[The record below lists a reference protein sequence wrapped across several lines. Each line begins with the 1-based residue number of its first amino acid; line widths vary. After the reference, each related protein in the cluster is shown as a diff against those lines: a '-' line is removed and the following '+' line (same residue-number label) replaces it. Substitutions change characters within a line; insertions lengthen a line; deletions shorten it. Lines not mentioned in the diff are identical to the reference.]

1 MMRSLWSGVSGL
13 QTSQD
18 FMDVVG
24 NNVANVNTVGY
35 KASQINFSDVL
46 SQTLS
51 GATGPQG
58 NLGGMNP
65 IQIGLGTQVA
75 STTRNFSQGSL
86 QTTNVT
92 TNLAIQG
99 NGFFIVSPDNGN
111 TYKYTRAGNFTFD
124 AKGNLVTPTGD
135 IVQGWLANNTTHLIN
150 TASTTTGIN
159 IPQNMTVPAGV
170 TKNISMTGNLDGGQ
184 TIQTS
189 ELTEITPNLEN
200 YTGAINMNAIYNSNG
215 NLIGIG
221 QTTNTAQVESNS
233 SANLGGLYDI
243 NGNQIINN
251 PQVTI
256 GNTPYNPSTINDLIN
271 DLNTALG
278 SNYASLNSGGE
289 IVINNSSLSS
299 ITVPTITS
307 SDPALNSILA
317 NLSGKTIPAG
327 GTITSLPFFST
338 PGDAVAMSFDGGNN
352 YSTYIYGSGT
362 SVSGTTNSTTQIT
375 SGDVK
380 YFTTLNDLLNNI
392 KSDVGSSNATVTLNS
407 SGEIQIVPTTGTYL
421 TSIGPVY
428 SNNSNIA
435 TILGTLSG
443 QVQPTGSTSQ
453 PFMADTYSTS
463 IAVYD
468 SLGNKH
474 NVTFNFA
481 KTNYNP
487 STNQTQWQWY
497 ATAESSGSST
507 PTLTNA
513 SGQITFDSTGKLVG
527 LTPPLAITAN
537 WNNGTSQQVIN
548 LHFGDLNTFDGLTQF
563 SLPSQTS
570 SITQD
575 GYAGGSLQN
584 IIVNQNGVIS
594 GMFSNGKSY
603 ALGQVAL
610 ATFNNNNGLLSSG
623 NSLFEATANSG
634 TPIVTT
640 AGTGSAGT
648 IVPSELEESNVDL
661 GTEFTNMIIAER
673 AYQANARTISASD
686 TMLQSLLNIQ

>member
-1 MMRSLWSGVSGL
+1 
-13 QTSQD
+13 
-18 FMDVVG
+18 
-24 NNVANVNTVGY
+24 
-35 KASQINFSDVL
+35 
-46 SQTLS
+46 
-51 GATGPQG
+51 
-58 NLGGMNP
+58 MNP
-65 IQIGLGTQVA
+65 VQIGLGTQVA
-75 STTRNFSQGSL
+75 STSLNFSQGSL

-111 TYKYTRAGNFTFD
+111 TYNYTRAGDFTFD
-124 AKGNLVTPTGD
+124 ANGNLVNPTGD
-135 IVQGWLANNTTHLIN
+135 IVQGWLANTTTHLIN
-150 TASTTTGIN
+150 TASTIQGIN

-170 TKNISMTGNLDGGQ
+170 TKNVSMTGNLDGGQ
-184 TIQTS
+184 TVQTS
-189 ELTEITPNLEN
+189 ELTAITPSLEN
-200 YTGAINMNAIYNSNG
+200 STGEINMNAIYNSNG
-215 NLIGIG
+215 NLIGVG
-221 QTTNTAQVESNS
+221 QTTTVAQVQNSGTSN
-233 SANLGGLYDI
+233 LVGLYDI
-243 NGNQIINN
+243 NGNQITNSK
-251 PQVTI
+251 VTI
-256 GNTPYNPSTINDLIN
+256 GSTSYTPTTISDLVS
-271 DLNTALG
+271 DLNTALS
-278 SNYASLNSGGE
+278 SNYASLNQAGQ
-289 IVINNSSLSS
+289 IVINNTSTSSLN
-299 ITVPTITS
+299 VPTITS
-307 SDPALNSILA
+307 SDPVLNGILA
-317 NLSGKTIPAG
+317 NLSGKNIPAG
-327 GTITSLPFFST
+327 DSVTSLPFFST

-362 SVSGTTNSTTQIT
+362 PISATANSKGIT
-375 SGDVK
+375 SGDVR
-380 YFTTLNDLLNNI
+380 YFQTLDDLVNDINA
-392 KSDVGSSNATVTLNS
+392 DVNSNSISNATVTLNS
-407 SGEIQIVPTTGTYL
+407 SGEIQIVPSGNGNL
-421 TSIGPVY
+421 SNIGPVY
-428 SNNSNIA
+428 SNNSNLA

-443 QVQPTGSTSQ
+443 SVQSTGSTSQ

-497 ATAESSGSST
+497 ATAASSGSST

-513 SGQITFDSTGKLVG
+513 NGTITFDSTGKLVG

-537 WNNGTSQQVIN
+537 WNNGTAQQVIN

-570 SITQD
+570 SLTQD
-575 GYAGGSLQN
+575 GYSGGSLQN

-610 ATFNNNNGLLSSG
+610 ATFNNNDGLLAQG

-648 IVPSELEESNVDL
+648 IIPSELEESNVDL

-673 AYQANARTISASD
+673 AYQANARTLSTSD